1 MKRQYLSCTITLWN
15 FIQIF
20 WQLYYKDWHDKGPWT
35 LVNVKASC
43 RTIVRYSFWKTKH
56 ACSLAI
62 PISLQ
67 KKISIMSTLV
77 IWCVCVHVWKVLGES
92 TLPWYQWLLQDSG
105 VGEETSIFTL
115 HIFIMLEYF
124 TSYNA
129 LVNEN
134 MHDVPRKI
142 LSTVILTARLFA
154 KTLIPNA
161 VNN

>member
-1 MKRQYLSCTITLWN
+1 
-15 FIQIF
+15 
-20 WQLYYKDWHDKGPWT
+20 
-35 LVNVKASC
+35 
-43 RTIVRYSFWKTKH
+43 
-56 ACSLAI
+56 
-62 PISLQ
+62 
-67 KKISIMSTLV
+67 MSTLV

-92 TLPWYQWLLQDSG
+92 ALPWYQWLLQDSG